1 MGIADLNVF
10 CSQMPLVLAPESF
23 PCAAVIQLQLPRKCV
38 AGVVLHV
45 MGFQLPCS
53 NGDRL
58 HALLLRNPPPPS
70 EPSDQQCAFPAVQSI
85 WHVSALSRSGIP
97 HESVHCSRFAPLAS
111 MSLLPHNPLFAQL
124 GHRLLWVL
132 IWKTSSLLGRTVKYG
147 PSKALTGLPALRKLR
162 LDEKCP
168 FHSFM
173 TLVSE
178 LLAKGLFH

>member
-1 MGIADLNVF
+1 M
-10 CSQMPLVLAPESF
+10 LAPESF

-58 HALLLRNPPPPS
+58 HTLLLRNPPPPS
-70 EPSDQQCAFPAVQSI
+70 EPSDQQCAFTAVQSI

-97 HESVHCSRFAPLAS
+97 HESVHCSRFAPLAF
-111 MSLLPHNPLFAQL
+111 MSLLPHNPLFAQF

-132 IWKTSSLLGRTVKYG
+132 IWKTSSLLEGMENG
-147 PSKALTGLPALRKLR
+147 
-162 LDEKCP
+162 
-168 FHSFM
+168 
-173 TLVSE
+173 
-178 LLAKGLFH
+178 